1 LGFRGFGF
9 GFFEGLELIVLFNKA
24 YYVKSGFSL
33 HVVRLKA
40 VEGVFRFI
48 PSVVA
53 AFALVSLYA
62 FSQVDTIVNGTLYSY
77 SLQFSYD
84 WANPYWDMAHLLVA
98 MGWLIAGLAIALQVY
113 LLVYKAPAAG
123 GVAGLAREPEMR
135 EEDRWSTFKL
145 GDGSTIKVKLVVK
158 GAKRLNKF
166 SEDGLPV
173 YTVDTEP
180 VVQVVDVPEELR
192 ASAR

>member
-1 LGFRGFGF
+1 MR
-9 GFFEGLELIVLFNKA
+9 
-24 YYVKSGFSL
+24 FSL

-40 VEGVFRFI
+40 VEGVFRFV

-53 AFALVSLYA
+53 ACALISLYA
-62 FSQVDTIVNGTLYSY
+62 FSQVDNIVHQTLYNFN
-77 SLQFSYD
+77 LQFSLD
-84 WANPYWDMAHLLVA
+84 WANPYWNMSRVMVA
-98 MGWLIAGLAIALQVY
+98 MGWLMAGLAIALQAY
-113 LLVYKAPAAG
+113 LLLPKTPAAG
-123 GVAGLAREPEMR
+123 RVAGMAREPELR

-158 GAKRLNKF
+158 GAKRLNKY